1 MCWQSFSGRFG
12 MIVLGLS
19 GSIGMGKSTASAMFR
34 RMGVPV
40 YDSDASVHAVLCRG
54 GAAVA
59 PITAAFPGVV
69 AGGAV
74 DRDELGKRVF
84 GDTAALK
91 TLEAI
96 VHPLVRRRQDDFL
109 KRCAARRVP
118 LAVLD
123 IPLLFETRL
132 DVRCDVVIVVSAPTR
147 TQVARVMARPGMT
160 REKFDGILD
169 RQMPDAEKRRLADF
183 VVASARGKAQTLR
196 RLTQIARLCRDIT
209 PNHWPPDM
217 FSERTVH
224 RRSTDAR
231 NRPRYRNHRA

>member
-1 MCWQSFSGRFG
+1 

-40 YDSDASVHAVLCRG
+40 YDSDAAVHVVLGKG

-59 PITAAFPGVV
+59 PVAAAFPGVV
-69 AGGAV
+69 TDGAV
-74 DRDELGKRVF
+74 DRQALGKRVF
-84 GDTAALK
+84 GDDAALK
-91 TLEAI
+91 ALEAI
-96 VHPLVRRRQDDFL
+96 VHPLVRRLQDDFL

-123 IPLLFETRL
+123 IPLLFEVRL
-132 DVRCDVVIVVSAPTR
+132 DVRCDVLVVVSAPAR
-147 TQVARVMARPGMT
+147 IQAARVLARAGMT
-160 REKFDGILD
+160 QDKFDGILA

-183 VVASARGKAQTLR
+183 VVPSGRGKSETLR
-196 RLTQIARLCRDIT
+196 RLMRIARLTRDMT
-209 PNHWPPDM
+209 PSHWPPDM
-217 FSERTVH
+217 FAEKTVN
-224 RRSTDAR
+224 RRSPDAR

>member
-1 MCWQSFSGRFG
+1 

-40 YDSDASVHAVLCRG
+40 YDSDAAVHVVLGRG

-59 PITAAFPGVV
+59 PIATAFPGVV
-69 AGGAV
+69 NGGAV
-74 DRDELGKRVF
+74 DRQALGKRVF
-84 GDTAALK
+84 GDDAALK
-91 TLEAI
+91 ALEAI
-96 VHPLVRRRQDDFL
+96 VHPLVRRRQGDFL

-123 IPLLFETRL
+123 IPLLFEVRL
-132 DVRCDVVIVVSAPTR
+132 DVRCDILVVVSAPAR
-147 TQVARVMARPGMT
+147 IQAARVLARPGMT
-160 REKFDGILD
+160 QDKFDGILA

-183 VVASARGKAQTLR
+183 VVPSGRGKAETLR
-196 RLTQIARLCRDIT
+196 RLTRIAKLASDMT
-209 PNHWPPDM
+209 PSHWPPDM
-217 FSERTVH
+217 FAEKTVN
-224 RRSTDAR
+224 RRSPDAR